1 LSVNIFEMIALV
13 DCNSFY
19 CSCERVFD
27 PTLVGRPV
35 VVLSN
40 NDGNVIA
47 RTGEAKALGIEM
59 GAPAF
64 KIRDLIKQHDV
75 IVRSSNYELY
85 GDMSARVMDTLSD
98 FTDELET
105 YSIDEAFLRLG
116 VGANGSF
123 TALGREIRGRVLK
136 HTGIPVSVGV
146 AETKTL
152 AKVAN
157 YHAKRSE
164 KAAGVLS
171 LVRSPYKELALER
184 LPVDEVWG
192 IGPQYSRMLRA
203 HGVETALDLRDAPDD
218 WVRERMTIVGL
229 RTVTELRGT
238 PCIPLEITPPNK
250 KLITVSRSF
259 GAATSSLDELRAA
272 IAFYTARAAEK
283 LRRQRLAAGTIT
295 AFIETDRFKAVP
307 QYAKAMTLDVAPK
320 SDNTW
325 ELRELAL
332 SGLARIYKTGYDY
345 RRAGIT
351 LGALELADLV
361 AKRLWE
367 DEWYER
373 QRRLMAAVDRLNGKY
388 GRDTVRCGLFHTE
401 GLWRTRFAKR
411 SPRYTTRWEEVC
423 GVKAK

>member
-1 LSVNIFEMIALV
+1 MIALV

-19 CSCERVFD
+19 CSCERAFD

-40 NDGNVIA
+40 NDGNIIA
-47 RTGEAKALGIEM
+47 RTSEAKALGIAM

-64 KIRDLIKQHDV
+64 QMRDLIKRQGV

-85 GDMSARVMDTLSD
+85 GDMSARVMDCLSD

-105 YSIDEAFLRLG
+105 YSIDEAFLRVY
-116 VGANGSF
+116 VGAKGSF
-123 TALGREIRGRVLK
+123 ADLGREIRGRVLK
-136 HTGIPVSVGV
+136 HTGIPVSVGM

-171 LVRSPYKELALER
+171 LVRSTYKDLALAR

-192 IGPQYSRMLRA
+192 VGPRHTEMLRR
-203 HGVETALDLRDAPDD
+203 HGIETALDLRDAPDD
-218 WVRERMTIVGL
+218 WVRERMTVVGL

-259 GAATSSLDELRAA
+259 GAATASLDELRAA
-272 IAFYTARAAEK
+272 IAFYGARAAEK
-283 LRRQRLAAGTIT
+283 LRRQKLAAGAVTV
-295 AFIETDRFKAVP
+295 FIETDRFKPGP
-307 QYAKAMTLDVAPK
+307 QYSNSVTLNVAPK

-325 ELRELAL
+325 ELRELAF
-332 SGLARIYKTGYDY
+332 SGLARIYKPEYDY
-345 RRAGIT
+345 RRAGVT
-351 LGALELADLV
+351 LGGLELADLV

-367 DEWYER
+367 DDWYER

-411 SPRYTTRWEEVC
+411 SPRYTTRWSEICEAV
-423 GVKAK
+423 AK

>member
-1 LSVNIFEMIALV
+1 MIALV

-40 NDGNVIA
+40 NDGNIIA
-47 RTGEAKALGIEM
+47 RTSEAKALGIAM

-64 KIRDLIKQHDV
+64 QIRDLIKRHGV

-85 GDMSARVMDTLSD
+85 GDMSARVMDCLSD

-105 YSIDEAFLRLG
+105 YSIDEAFLR
-116 VGANGSF
+116 VYVDAKGSF
-123 TALGREIRGRVLK
+123 ADLGREIRGRVLK
-136 HTGIPVSVGV
+136 HTGIPVSVGM

-171 LVRSPYKELALER
+171 LVRSTYKDLALAR
-184 LPVDEVWG
+184 LPVDDVWG
-192 IGPQYSRMLRA
+192 VGPRYTEMLRR
-203 HGVETALDLRDAPDD
+203 HGIETALDLRDAPDD
-218 WVRERMTIVGL
+218 WVRERMTVVGL

-259 GAATSSLDELRAA
+259 GAATASLDELRAA
-272 IAFYTARAAEK
+272 VAFYTARAAEK
-283 LRRQRLAAGTIT
+283 LRRQKLAAGAVTV
-295 AFIETDRFKAVP
+295 FIETDRFKPGP
-307 QYAKAMTLDVAPK
+307 QYSNSVTLNVAPK

-325 ELRELAL
+325 ELRELAF
-332 SGLARIYKTGYDY
+332 SGLARIYKPEYDY
-345 RRAGIT
+345 RRAGVT
-351 LGALELADLV
+351 LGGLELADLV

-367 DEWYER
+367 DDWYER

-411 SPRYTTRWEEVC
+411 SPRYTTRWSEIC
-423 GVKAK
+423 GVVAK

>member
-1 LSVNIFEMIALV
+1 MIALV

-27 PTLVGRPV
+27 AALVDMPV

-40 NDGNVIA
+40 NDGCVIA
-47 RTGEAKALGIEM
+47 RTNEAKALGISM
-59 GAPAF
+59 GTPAF
-64 KIRDLIKQHDV
+64 QIRDLIKQHGV
-75 IVRSSNYELY
+75 VVRSSNYELY

-98 FTDELET
+98 FTDEMET
-105 YSIDEAFLRLG
+105 YSIDEAFLRLD
-116 VGANGSF
+116 VGAKGSF
-123 TALGREIRGRVLK
+123 TDLGREIRSRVLK

-152 AKVAN
+152 AKAAN

-171 LVRSPYKELALER
+171 LVRSPYTDLALSR

-192 IGPQYSRMLRA
+192 VGPRYTEMLRRN
-203 HGVETALDLRDAPDD
+203 GIETALDLRDAPDD
-218 WVRERMTIVGL
+218 WARERMTVVGL

-259 GAATSSLDELRAA
+259 GSATPSLDELRAA
-272 IAFYTARAAEK
+272 VAFYTARAAEK

-295 AFIETDRFKAVP
+295 VFIETDRFRP
-307 QYAKAMTLDVAPK
+307 ITQYGPSVTLNVAPK

-325 ELRELAL
+325 ELRELAFN
-332 SGLARIYKTGYDY
+332 GLARIYRPGYDY
-345 RRAGIT
+345 RRAGVT

-367 DEWYER
+367 DDWYER
-373 QRRLMAAVDRLNGKY
+373 QRRLMTAIDQVNAKY
-388 GRDTVRCGLFHTE
+388 GRDTVRCGIFPTA
-401 GLWRTRFAKR
+401 GAWRTHFAKR
-411 SPRYTTRWEEVC
+411 SPRYTTRWAEICEVM
-423 GVKAK
+423 AK

>member
-1 LSVNIFEMIALV
+1 MIALV

-47 RTGEAKALGIEM
+47 RTNEAKALGVEM
-59 GAPAF
+59 GTPAF
-64 KIRDLIKQHDV
+64 KIRDLIKRHDV

-105 YSIDEAFLRLG
+105 YSIDEAFLRLD
-116 VGANGSF
+116 VGAKESF
-123 TALGREIRGRVLK
+123 TVLGREIRDRVLR
-136 HTGIPVSVGV
+136 HTGIPVSVGL
-146 AETKTL
+146 AGTKTL

-157 YHAKRSE
+157 HHAKRSE

-171 LVRSPYKELALER
+171 LERQAHTDLALER

-192 IGPQYSRMLRA
+192 IGPRYTELLRR
-203 HGVETALDLRDAPDD
+203 HGIETALDLRDAPDD
-218 WVRERMTIVGL
+218 WVRDRMTVVGL

-259 GAATSSLDELRAA
+259 GAATASLDELRAA
-272 IAFYTARAAEK
+272 IAFYVARAAEK

-295 AFIETDRFKAVP
+295 VFIETDRFRPVA
-307 QYAKAMTLDVAPK
+307 QYSNSVTLNVAPK

-325 ELRELAL
+325 ELREVAF
-332 SGLARIYKTGYDY
+332 SGLARIYMPGYGY
-345 RRAGIT
+345 RRAGVT
-351 LGALELADLV
+351 LGAFELADLV

-401 GLWRTRFAKR
+401 GTWRTRFAKR
-411 SPRYTTRWEEVC
+411 SPRYTTRWPEICDVM
-423 GVKAK
+423 AK

>member
-1 LSVNIFEMIALV
+1 MIALV

-40 NDGNVIA
+40 DDGNIIA
-47 RTGEAKALGIEM
+47 RTNEAKALGIEM
-59 GAPAF
+59 GTPAF

-85 GDMSARVMDTLSD
+85 GDMSARVMDCLSD

-105 YSIDEAFLRLG
+105 YSIDEAFLRLD
-116 VGANGSF
+116 VGAEEAF
-123 TALGREIRGRVLK
+123 TALGRAIRCRVLK
-136 HTGIPVSVGV
+136 HTGIPVSVGL
-146 AETKTL
+146 AKTKTL
-152 AKVAN
+152 TKVAN

-171 LVRSPYKELALER
+171 LERQAHTDLALER
-184 LPVDEVWG
+184 LPVDEVRG
-192 IGPQYSRMLRA
+192 IGPRYTEMLRR
-203 HGVETALDLRDAPDD
+203 HGIETAIALRDAPDD
-218 WVRERMTIVGL
+218 WVRDRMTVVGL

-238 PCIPLEITPPNK
+238 PCIPLEISPPNK

-259 GAATSSLDELRAA
+259 GAAASSLDELRAA

-283 LRRQRLAAGTIT
+283 LRRQKLAAGAMTV
-295 AFIETDRFKAVP
+295 FIETDRFRPVA
-307 QYAKAMTLDVAPK
+307 QYSNSVTLNVAPK

-325 ELRELAL
+325 ELREVAF
-332 SGLARIYKTGYDY
+332 SGLARIYKPGHDY
-345 RRAGIT
+345 RRAGVT
-351 LGALELADLV
+351 LGALELTDLV

-373 QRRLMAAVDRLNGKY
+373 QRRLMAAIDRVNAKF
-388 GRDTVRCGLFHTE
+388 GRDTVRCGIFPADGAWH
-401 GLWRTRFAKR
+401 TRFAKR
-411 SPRYTTRWEEVC
+411 SPRYTTRWPEIC
-423 GVKAK
+423 DAMAK

>member
-1 LSVNIFEMIALV
+1 MIALV

-40 NDGNVIA
+40 NDGNIIA
-47 RTGEAKALGIEM
+47 RTSEAKALGIAM

-64 KIRDLIKQHDV
+64 QIRDLIERHGV

-85 GDMSARVMDTLSD
+85 GDMSARVMDCLSD

-105 YSIDEAFLRLG
+105 YSIDEAFLRVY
-116 VGANGSF
+116 VGAKGSF
-123 TALGREIRGRVLK
+123 ADLGQEIRGRVLK
-136 HTGIPVSVGV
+136 HTGIPVSVGM

-171 LVRSPYKELALER
+171 LVRPTYKDLALAR

-192 IGPQYSRMLRA
+192 VGPRYTEMLRR
-203 HGVETALDLRDAPDD
+203 HGIETALDLRDAPDD
-218 WVRERMTIVGL
+218 WVRERMTVVGL

-238 PCIPLEITPPNK
+238 PCIPLEVTPPNK

-259 GAATSSLDELRAA
+259 GAATASLDELRAA

-283 LRRQRLAAGTIT
+283 LRRQKLAAGAIT
-295 AFIETDRFKAVP
+295 VFIETDRFKPGP
-307 QYAKAMTLDVAPK
+307 QYSNSVTLNVAPK

-325 ELRELAL
+325 ELRELAF
-332 SGLARIYKTGYDY
+332 SGLARIYKPEYDY
-345 RRAGIT
+345 RRAGVT
-351 LGALELADLV
+351 LGGLELADLV

-411 SPRYTTRWEEVC
+411 SPRYTTRWSEICQV
-423 GVKAK
+423 VAK

>member
-1 LSVNIFEMIALV
+1 MIALV

-40 NDGNVIA
+40 NDGNIIA
-47 RTGEAKALGIEM
+47 RTSEAKALGIAM

-64 KIRDLIKQHDV
+64 QIRDLIERHGV

-85 GDMSARVMDTLSD
+85 GDVSARVMDCLSD

-105 YSIDEAFLRLG
+105 YSIDEAFLRVY
-116 VGANGSF
+116 VGAKGSF
-123 TALGREIRGRVLK
+123 ADFGREIRGRVLK
-136 HTGIPVSVGV
+136 HTGIPVSVGM

-171 LVRSPYKELALER
+171 LVRSTYKDLALAR

-192 IGPQYSRMLRA
+192 VGSRYTEMLRR
-203 HGVETALDLRDAPDD
+203 HGIETALDLRDAPDD
-218 WVRERMTIVGL
+218 WVRERMTVVGL

-238 PCIPLEITPPNK
+238 PCIPLEVTPPNK

-259 GAATSSLDELRAA
+259 GAATSSLGELRAA

-283 LRRQRLAAGTIT
+283 LRRQRLAAGSLTV
-295 AFIETDRFKAVP
+295 FIETDQFRPVA
-307 QYAKAMTLDVAPK
+307 QYSSSVTLNVAPK

-325 ELRELAL
+325 ELRELAFN
-332 SGLARIYKTGYDY
+332 GLARIYKSGYDY
-345 RRAGIT
+345 RRAGVT

-361 AKRLWE
+361 AKRLWA

-373 QRRLMAAVDRLNGKY
+373 QRRLMAAVDHLNAKY
-388 GRDTVRCGLFHTE
+388 GRDTVRCGIFPTD
-401 GLWRTRFAKR
+401 GAWRTRFAKR
-411 SPRYTTRWEEVC
+411 SPRYTTRWPEICQV
-423 GVKAK
+423 

>member
-1 LSVNIFEMIALV
+1 MIALV

-40 NDGNVIA
+40 NDGNIIA
-47 RTGEAKALGIEM
+47 RTSEAKALGIAM

-64 KIRDLIKQHDV
+64 KIRDLIKWHGV

-85 GDMSARVMDTLSD
+85 GDMSARVMDCLSD

-105 YSIDEAFLRLG
+105 YSIDEAFLRVY
-116 VGANGSF
+116 VGAKDSF
-123 TALGREIRGRVLK
+123 VDLGREIRGRVLK
-136 HTGIPVSVGV
+136 HTGIPVSVGM

-171 LVRSPYKELALER
+171 LVRSAYRDLALAR

-192 IGPQYSRMLRA
+192 VGPRYTEMLRR
-203 HGVETALDLRDAPDD
+203 HGIETALDLRDAPDD
-218 WVRERMTIVGL
+218 WVRDRMTVVGL

-259 GAATSSLDELRAA
+259 GAATASLDELRAA

-283 LRRQRLAAGTIT
+283 LRRQKLAAGAVTV
-295 AFIETDRFKAVP
+295 FIETDRFKPGP
-307 QYAKAMTLDVAPK
+307 QYSNSVTLNVAPK

-325 ELRELAL
+325 ELRELAF
-332 SGLARIYKTGYDY
+332 SGLARIYKPEYDY
-345 RRAGIT
+345 RRAGVT
-351 LGALELADLV
+351 LGGLELADLV

-367 DEWYER
+367 DDWYER

-411 SPRYTTRWEEVC
+411 SPRYTTRWSEICEVA
-423 GVKAK
+423 AK

>member
-1 LSVNIFEMIALV
+1 MIALV

-40 NDGNVIA
+40 NDGNIIA
-47 RTGEAKALGIEM
+47 RTSEAKALGIAM

-64 KIRDLIKQHDV
+64 QIRDLIKRHGV

-85 GDMSARVMDTLSD
+85 GDMSARVMGCLSD

-105 YSIDEAFLRLG
+105 YSIDEAFLRVY
-116 VGANGSF
+116 VGAKGSF
-123 TALGREIRGRVLK
+123 ADLGREIRGRVLK
-136 HTGIPVSVGV
+136 HTGIPVSVGM

-171 LVRSPYKELALER
+171 LVRSTYKDPALAR

-192 IGPQYSRMLRA
+192 VGPRYTEMLRRR
-203 HGVETALDLRDAPDD
+203 GIETALDLRDAPDD
-218 WVRERMTIVGL
+218 WVRERMTVVGL
-229 RTVTELRGT
+229 RTVTELRGI

-259 GAATSSLDELRAA
+259 GAATASLDELRAA

-283 LRRQRLAAGTIT
+283 LRRQKLAAGAVTV
-295 AFIETDRFKAVP
+295 FIETDRFKPGP
-307 QYAKAMTLDVAPK
+307 QYSNSVTLNVAPK

-325 ELRELAL
+325 ELRELAF
-332 SGLARIYKTGYDY
+332 SGLARIYRPEYDY
-345 RRAGIT
+345 RRAGVT
-351 LGALELADLV
+351 LGGLELADLV

-401 GLWRTRFAKR
+401 GPWRTRFAKR
-411 SPRYTTRWEEVC
+411 SPRYTTRWSEICEV
-423 GVKAK
+423 VAK

>member
-1 LSVNIFEMIALV
+1 MIALV

-40 NDGNVIA
+40 NDGNIIA
-47 RTGEAKALGIEM
+47 RTSEAKALGIAM

-64 KIRDLIKQHDV
+64 QMRDLIKRHGV

-85 GDMSARVMDTLSD
+85 GDMSARVMDCLSD

-105 YSIDEAFLRLG
+105 YSIDEAFLRVY
-116 VGANGSF
+116 VGAKGSF
-123 TALGREIRGRVLK
+123 ADLGREIRGRILK
-136 HTGIPVSVGV
+136 HTGIPVSVGM

-171 LVRSPYKELALER
+171 LVRSTYKDMALAR

-192 IGPQYSRMLRA
+192 VGPRYTEMLRR
-203 HGVETALDLRDAPDD
+203 HGIETALDLRDAPDD
-218 WVRERMTIVGL
+218 WVRERMTVVGL

-259 GAATSSLDELRAA
+259 GAATASLDELRAA
-272 IAFYTARAAEK
+272 VAFYMARAAEK
-283 LRRQRLAAGTIT
+283 LRRQKLAAGAVTV
-295 AFIETDRFKAVP
+295 FIETDRFKPGP
-307 QYAKAMTLDVAPK
+307 QYSNSVTLNVAPK

-325 ELRELAL
+325 ELRELAF
-332 SGLARIYKTGYDY
+332 SGLARIYKPEYDY
-345 RRAGIT
+345 RRAGVT
-351 LGALELADLV
+351 LGGLELADLV

-367 DEWYER
+367 DDWYER

-411 SPRYTTRWEEVC
+411 SPRHTTRWSEIC
-423 GVKAK
+423 GVAAK